1 MLPAVSGIL
10 PGNSAGLR
18 VAPSDGRHGRFASC
32 TRAAGNMPAA
42 ASRMLALPLL
52 RAKLCQD
59 LVRNVYAILL
69 KILSSAL
76 RIAIVVA
83 AGLVLLWWF
92 GMRMPGKNVSKAGPL
107 SSDEIALREE
117 LRANVQK
124 LAGEIGERNMW
135 HYAQLNAAADFIED
149 ALSRAGLRT
158 RRDSYELRGQ
168 PCHNIE
174 AEIPGNRPEII
185 VIGAHYDSVFGSP
198 GANDNGTG
206 AAAVLALAQR
216 FAARETE
223 QNPPRRPNKTL
234 RVVAFVNEEPPYLLS
249 GEMGS
254 QVYASRCKGRGDKIS
269 AMISLE
275 TIGYFSD
282 APHSQTY
289 PSPGL
294 GLFYPKI
301 GNFIGFV
308 SNVKS
313 RSLLRRV
320 IALFRKNAKIPS
332 EGASLPAFIPGVS
345 WSDQWSFWQHGYPAI
360 MVTDTAPFRYPYY
373 HSSNDK
379 PDKLDYDRFTLVVSG
394 MEKVIEEL
402 AKL

>member
-1 MLPAVSGIL
+1 
-10 PGNSAGLR
+10 
-18 VAPSDGRHGRFASC
+18 
-32 TRAAGNMPAA
+32 
-42 ASRMLALPLL
+42 
-52 RAKLCQD
+52 
-59 LVRNVYAILL
+59 
-69 KILSSAL
+69 
-76 RIAIVVA
+76 
-83 AGLVLLWWF
+83 
-92 GMRMPGKNVSKAGPL
+92 MRMPGKNVSKAGPL
-107 SSDEIALREE
+107 SPNEVVLREE
-117 LRANVQK
+117 LRANVQN

-149 ALSRAGLRT
+149 SFSQAGLRT
-158 RRDSYELRGQ
+158 RRDSYDVRGQ

-198 GANDNGTG
+198 GANDNGSG
-206 AAAVLALAQR
+206 AAAVLALAKR
-216 FAARETE
+216 FAAGETE
-223 QNPPRRPNKTL
+223 RTAPRRTPKKTL
-234 RVVAFVNEEPPYLLS
+234 RFVAFVNEEPPYFLS

-254 QVYASRCKGRGDKIS
+254 QVYARRCKERGDKIS

-294 GLFYPKI
+294 GLLYQKVD
-301 GNFIGFV
+301 NFIDFV

-313 RSLLRRV
+313 RALLRRV
-320 IALFRKNAKIPS
+320 IAVFRKQANIPS

-345 WSDQWSFWQHGYPAI
+345 WSDQWSFWQHGYRAI

-373 HSSNDK
+373 HSSTDT

-394 MEKVIEEL
+394 MEKVIQEL
-402 AKL
+402 AN

>member
-1 MLPAVSGIL
+1 MFRRIFFSAV
-10 PGNSAGLR
+10 R
-18 VAPSDGRHGRFASC
+18 V
-32 TRAAGNMPAA
+32 
-42 ASRMLALPLL
+42 
-52 RAKLCQD
+52 
-59 LVRNVYAILL
+59 V
-69 KILSSAL
+69 
-76 RIAIVVA
+76 IVVA
-83 AGLVLLWWF
+83 AVLVLLWWF

-107 SSDEIALREE
+107 SADEIMLREE

-135 HYAQLNAAADFIED
+135 HYPQLNAAADFIED
-149 ALSRAGLRT
+149 SFSRAGLRT
-158 RRDSYELRGQ
+158 RRDRYEMQGQ

-174 AEIPGNRPEII
+174 AEIRGTRPEII

-206 AAAVLALAQR
+206 SAAVLALASR
-216 FAARETE
+216 FATREPA
-223 QNPPRRPNKTL
+223 QHPPQRAPNKTL
-234 RVVAFVNEEPPYLLS
+234 RFVAFVNEEPPYFLS

-254 QVYASRCKGRGDKIS
+254 LVYASRCKERGDKIS

-282 APHSQTY
+282 APNSQTY

-294 GLFYPKI
+294 GLFYPNI

-313 RSLLRRV
+313 RALLRRV
-320 IALFRKNAKIPS
+320 MALFRKHAKIPS

-345 WSDQWSFWQHGYPAI
+345 WSDQWSFWQHGYQAI

-373 HSSNDK
+373 HSSNDT
-379 PDKLDYDRFTLVVSG
+379 PDKLDYDRFTLVVSA